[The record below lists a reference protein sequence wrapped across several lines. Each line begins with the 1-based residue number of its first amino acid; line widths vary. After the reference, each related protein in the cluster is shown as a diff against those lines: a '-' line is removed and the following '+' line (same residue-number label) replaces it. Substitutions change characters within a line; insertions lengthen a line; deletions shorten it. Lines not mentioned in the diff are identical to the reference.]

1 MKKIEIFWLTVFFIF
16 IVTLVSY
23 PIITPRDVLVK
34 EDIEYLYY
42 KEYSWWGLDSCVYKY
57 HKPIIYKGKV
67 IDKYTRS
74 HFAGVPGK
82 GGHYVKNYHV
92 VFKFDNKT
100 WQQEVFK
107 VKLTKISLLL
117 SDKAKSVYNN
127 WKSKKLGMTM
137 LFLVFFFQI
146 LNLSLLVNFQN
157 NQ

>member
-1 MKKIEIFWLTVFFIF
+1 MKKIEIFWLTIF
-16 IVTLVSY
+16 TIIILGFASY

-92 VFKFDNKT
+92 VFKFDNRTEDEDRGGSFYDYFHKGDNV
-100 WQQEVFK
+100 EVIEKFYPRHELIYK
-107 VKLTKISLLL
+107 
-117 SDKAKSVYNN
+117 
-127 WKSKKLGMTM
+127 
-137 LFLVFFFQI
+137 
-146 LNLSLLVNFQN
+146 NLK
-157 NQ
+157 

>member
-1 MKKIEIFWLTVFFIF
+1 MKTIDKFWLIAFVLWI
-16 IVTLVSY
+16 ITLVSY

-34 EDIEYLYY
+34 EDTEYLYY

-92 VFKFDNKT
+92 VFKFDNRTEDEDRGSSFYDSFNKGDNV
-100 WQQEVFK
+100 EVTEKFYPRHELIYK
-107 VKLTKISLLL
+107 
-117 SDKAKSVYNN
+117 
-127 WKSKKLGMTM
+127 
-137 LFLVFFFQI
+137 
-146 LNLSLLVNFQN
+146 NLK
-157 NQ
+157 